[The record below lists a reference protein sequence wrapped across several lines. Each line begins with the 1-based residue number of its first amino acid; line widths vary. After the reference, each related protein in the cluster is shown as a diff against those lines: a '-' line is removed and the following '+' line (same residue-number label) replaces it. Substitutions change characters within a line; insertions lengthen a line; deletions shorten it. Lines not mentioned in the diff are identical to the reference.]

1 MVKSRFPVQVLL
13 PKIMRALHKLQEDIV
28 GMVVVVVAVATAVI
42 VVDSVVDSVDMV
54 IEAITVVVVV
64 TGDVVGA
71 VCSVS
76 LIHVNSSRSVQDIV
90 AAVMVNVE
98 MGEGAVAEV
107 ITEAHTKVVPHLSLH
122 LLQHLLRL
130 RYTGSRSRCRIM
142 YLVSYSSSKIRSF

>member
-28 GMVVVVVAVATAVI
+28 GMVVVVVAAATAVI

-54 IEAITVVVVV
+54 IEAITVVVAV

-98 MGEGAVAEV
+98 VGEGAVAEV
-107 ITEAHTKVVPHLSLH
+107 ITEAHTKVVPHLL
-122 LLQHLLRL
+122 HLLRL
-130 RYTGSRSRCRIM
+130 RYTGSRSRYRIM